1 MCAEGDEEDDT
12 FVITVCQGVDYA
24 FILSLLVITDMV
36 YISSS
41 SSSKKKNSPLVSDSP
56 QLYTMN

>member
-1 MCAEGDEEDDT
+1 MYAEGDEEDDT

-41 SSSKKKNSPLVSDSP
+41 SKKKSSPLVSDSP
-56 QLYTMN
+56 QLYSMN